1 MNAARR
7 LCLAVPALLL
17 APAAT
22 RAHGFRVGDIEIDHP
37 YALPTAAGQAQGAV
51 YLRRLRNHG
60 GRADRLLAAETP
72 RARAVAFHRGPLD
85 DPQAMPLHAEPGIA
99 LPAGAELRLRHG
111 GEWHLLLQGL
121 QQPLREGER
130 FPLKLRFEH
139 AGEREVVVWV
149 QRPRSTGTGHLHRH

>member
-7 LCLAVPALLL
+7 LCLALPALLL

-37 YALPTAAGQAQGAV
+37 YALPTADGQAQGAV

-60 GRADRLLAAETP
+60 GRADRLLAAHTP
-72 RARAVAFHRGPLD
+72 RAQAVEFHRSQLD
-85 DPQAMPLHAEPGIA
+85 AQQVMRMRAEAAIPV
-99 LPAGAELRLRHG
+99 PAGAELRLRHG